1 MGFVSDIVGDVFGT
15 NAAADAQIASAQ
27 QGIDLQKQMFD
38 EMQQNLNPFMQ
49 FGVGML
55 PQLQMAMQPL
65 DSDQMIADYLESGEY
80 AMLSDQARQKQAAQ
94 NEAMGLM
101 GSSAGANAMAA
112 ITPQLATQYMGRKT
126 AEHQDQYNRLANA
139 VNMGLNA
146 ASGTGQAGMNMAS
159 QAAGLM
165 QQQGAARAGAA
176 VAPMQNLLGLGGMV
190 MAGMAGGLF

>member
-1 MGFVSDIVGDVFGT
+1 MGFVSDIVGSIFGT
-15 NAAADAQIASAQ
+15 DDAADAQVQSAQ

-38 EMQQNLNPFMQ
+38 QMQQNTNPFMQ
-49 FGVGML
+49 FGTSMI
-55 PQLQMAMQPL
+55 PQLQMAMNPL
-65 DSDQMIADYLESGEY
+65 DSDQLMADYLKSGEY
-80 AMLSDQARQKQAAQ
+80 AMMSDQARQGQAAQ

-101 GSSAGANAMAA
+101 GSSAGANAMAS

-126 AEHQDQYNRLANA
+126 AEHQDQYNRVANA

-146 ASGTGQAGMNMAS
+146 ATGTGQAGMNMAS

-176 VAPMQNLLGLGGMV
+176 LAPMQNLMGLGGMV
-190 MAGMAGGLF
+190 MGGMTGGMF

>member
-1 MGFVSDIVGDVFGT
+1 MGFVSDIVGGIFGT
-15 NAAADAQIASAQ
+15 DDAADAQVESAQ

-38 EMQQNLNPFMQ
+38 QMQQNLSPFMQ

-65 DSDQMIADYLESGEY
+65 DSDQLMADYLKSGEY

-94 NEAMGLM
+94 NEAMRLM

-165 QQQGAARAGAA
+165 QQQGAARAGSA

-190 MAGMAGGLF
+190 MGGMTGGLF

>member
-1 MGFVSDIVGDVFGT
+1 MGFVSDIVGGIFGT
-15 NAAADAQIASAQ
+15 DDAADAQVESAQ

-38 EMQQNLNPFMQ
+38 QMQQNLNPYMQ

-65 DSDQMIADYLESGEY
+65 DSDQLMSDYLKSGEY

-190 MAGMAGGLF
+190 MGGMAGGLF